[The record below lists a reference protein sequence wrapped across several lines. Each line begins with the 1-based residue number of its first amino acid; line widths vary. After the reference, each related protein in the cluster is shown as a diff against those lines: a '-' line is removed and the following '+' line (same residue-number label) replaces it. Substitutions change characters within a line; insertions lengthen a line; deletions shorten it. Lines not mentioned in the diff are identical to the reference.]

1 MGWCMISNLLPQ
13 VKLDAETGK
22 LRQEVLVFQER
33 NGILQRLVDECRRQ
47 LENQQ
52 ESSMVTRNEYEKKLK
67 DERDG
72 SHSHIQAL
80 QGRMLQA
87 DLEKTQTIREVDDLR
102 NSLATAQSELL
113 ALREQ
118 AHNVQA
124 SLSAWGAQVKDV
136 TTQNHA
142 LQAEKVLLLERSHN
156 INTRYET
163 NELVGCRKFAM
174 TLISSGGRASKRRPL

>member
-1 MGWCMISNLLPQ
+1 ML
-13 VKLDAETGK
+13 
-22 LRQEVLVFQER
+22 VLQER
-33 NGILQRLVDECRRQ
+33 NGILQRSVDEYRRQ
-47 LENQQ
+47 IENQQ

-67 DERDG
+67 DERDS

-87 DLEKTQTIREVDDLR
+87 DLEKTQAIREADDLR
-102 NSLATAQSELL
+102 NSLTTAQSELL

-118 AHNVQA
+118 SQNVQA
-124 SLSAWGAQVKDV
+124 SLSAWAAQVQGL

-163 NELVGCRKFAM
+163 NELVSCRRFAM
-174 TLISSGGRASKRRPL
+174 TLISNVYRALKRRLL

>member
-124 SLSAWGAQVKDV
+124 SLSTWGAQVEDL

>member
-1 MGWCMISNLLPQ
+1 
-13 VKLDAETGK
+13 
-22 LRQEVLVFQER
+22 LRQEVLVLQER
-33 NGILQRLVDECRRQ
+33 NGILQRSVDECRRQ

-67 DERDG
+67 EERDS

-80 QGRMLQA
+80 QGRMLQG
-87 DLEKTQTIREVDDLR
+87 DIEKTQAIREADDLR
-102 NSLATAQSELL
+102 NSLTTAQSELL

-118 AHNVQA
+118 AQNVQA
-124 SLSAWGAQVKDV
+124 SLSAWGVQVKNL

-174 TLISSGGRASKRRPL
+174 TLISNGGRAPKRRLL

>member
-1 MGWCMISNLLPQ
+1 ML
-13 VKLDAETGK
+13 
-22 LRQEVLVFQER
+22 VLQER
-33 NGILQRLVDECRRQ
+33 NGILQRSVDERRRQ
-47 LENQQ
+47 IENQQ

-67 DERDG
+67 DERDS

-87 DLEKTQTIREVDDLR
+87 DLEKTQVIREADDLR
-102 NSLATAQSELL
+102 NSLTTAQSELL

-118 AHNVQA
+118 SQNVQA
-124 SLSAWGAQVKDV
+124 SLSAWAAQVQGL

-163 NELVGCRKFAM
+163 NELVSCRRFAM
-174 TLISSGGRASKRRPL
+174 TLISNVYRALKRRLL